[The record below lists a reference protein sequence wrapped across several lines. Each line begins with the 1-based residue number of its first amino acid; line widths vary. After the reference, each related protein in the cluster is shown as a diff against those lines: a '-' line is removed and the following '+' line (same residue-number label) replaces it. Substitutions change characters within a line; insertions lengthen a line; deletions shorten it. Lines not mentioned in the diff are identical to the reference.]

1 MKERGS
7 LGLGG
12 FFLIFL
18 LASAAL
24 GCAEARAGQKLL
36 VATEGAYA
44 PFNYVASDGS
54 LQGFDVDIAKAL
66 CEKIKAECQIVKQD
80 WDGMIPGLLAKKF
93 DFIVASMSITEER
106 KKKVNFTD
114 PYARVRSVIV
124 ARKDAPIEIGSD
136 GNPTPQ
142 SLKGMKIGIQRS
154 TIFEDFAREHLKDSE
169 VVYYDS
175 ADDANLD
182 LLNGRLDVR
191 FDDRVAI
198 TTGVLKADGGD
209 KFKVFGKGYFGG
221 PFGEGSGITLR
232 KENSDLLSELNQAL
246 KDIRKDG
253 TYKKINDRY
262 FDFDVYGEPQS

>member
-1 MKERGS
+1 MKDRGS
-7 LGLGG
+7 FRPFRLS
-12 FFLIFL
+12 L
-18 LASAAL
+18 LLVLAIAAL
-24 GCAEARAGQKLL
+24 GSGEARAGQKLT

-44 PFNYVASDGS
+44 PFNFVASDGS

-66 CEKIKAECQIVKQD
+66 CERIKADCRIVKQD

-93 DFIVASMSITEER
+93 DFIVSSMSITDER

-114 PYARVRSVIV
+114 AYARTPSVIV
-124 ARKDAPIEIGSD
+124 ARQDAAIEIGSD
-136 GNPTPQ
+136 GNPTPR

-154 TIFEDFAREHLKDSE
+154 TIFEEYARQHLKESE

-191 FDDRVAI
+191 LDDRVAI
-198 TTGVLKADGGD
+198 TAGVLKASGGD

-232 KENSDLLSELNQAL
+232 KEDTDLLSELNRAL
-246 KDIRKDG
+246 GDIRQNG
-253 TYKKINDRY
+253 EYRKINDKY
-262 FDFDVYGEPQS
+262 FDFDVYGQP